1 MYVCI
6 CNVVVS
12 KRHNYI
18 DVQSSCGAEADSGRC
33 TYSNDRCDG
42 C

>member
-18 DVQSSCGAEADSGRC
+18 DVQSSCGAEADSE
-33 TYSNDRCDG
+33 
-42 C
+42 

>member
-1 MYVCI
+1 MYVSI

-33 TYSNDRCDG
+33 TYSSVRWK
-42 C
+42 